1 MPATPH
7 LTELLIAAV
16 QISVKAGKEILRIY
30 DSAFEVELKGD
41 QSPLTEADKA
51 SHELIFLEL
60 SKFGYPILS
69 EEGKSIPFEERSVWK
84 SYWCVDPL
92 DGTKEFIKRNGEFT
106 INIAFMEKDTPI
118 MGVIYQP
125 VNGIAFAAIVGG
137 GVYRI
142 SEQDATALSS
152 INLEQYRIQPGEISQ
167 SEQIKVV
174 ASRSHRSVETED
186 FIEDLKK
193 KGSKVFLVNSGS
205 ALKFCLL
212 AEGKADIYPRFAPTM
227 EWDTAAGHAILKAC
241 GRNIIL
247 YPGTAEMKYNKPS
260 LVNDWFIAR

>member
-1 MPATPH
+1 MSEQSIAQ
-7 LTELLIAAV
+7 LLINAV
-16 QISVKAGKEILRIY
+16 QTSFRAGSEIMKIY
-30 DSAFEVELKGD
+30 DLAFEVELKGD
-41 QSPLTEADKA
+41 LSPLTEADKA
-51 SHELIFLEL
+51 SHELIIKEL
-60 SKFGYPILS
+60 SAFGYPILS
-69 EEGKSIPFEERSVWK
+69 EEGKSIPFEERTAWTK
-84 SYWCVDPL
+84 YWCVDPL

-106 INIAFMEKDTPI
+106 VNIALMDKDTPI
-118 MGVIYQP
+118 MGVICQP
-125 VNGIAFAAIVGG
+125 VKEVAFAAIVGG
-137 GVYRI
+137 NVYRI
-142 SEQDATALSS
+142 DSAGLGKLSADTLDS
-152 INLEQYRIQPGEISQ
+152 YRLTDTEISSQ
-167 SEQIKVV
+167 GEIKVV

-186 FIEDLKK
+186 FIADLKK
-193 KGSKVFLVNSGS
+193 QGSKVLLVNSGS